1 MKKKSVF
8 RMFVLSALIGIGMN
22 FHHPITPTLFTEL
35 NLPSYVFGSSFAI
48 MCFFGFLT
56 SIFWGEFSDRVGRV
70 NVFAITCIGYGLSQY
85 LLMTADSELGV
96 YFARACSGICSGGI
110 NVSTFAYVV
119 DLSSPKDK
127 GLNIAKYTAI
137 LSVFAAVGYLLGGFI
152 GSSTYQNSLIIQI
165 IWMFATGILSL
176 FYVAE
181 SYTEKVK
188 NKNLLQ
194 SLSPF
199 SSFKSIKRFAS
210 VSFVLLLVAVFLTNL
225 ASGSY
230 DNSFN
235 YYLKAV
241 LDFNPIYNGV
251 FKAAFGITGL
261 IANLT
266 INIWIVKK
274 TDIDKSNIIVLLFC
288 ALLPLGSL
296 NNNNFILFAIFNIL
310 FFTANA
316 IHQPIIQSMGL
327 IGQSSENV
335 GVIIGIISSIK
346 NLGQVCGALIAGFV
360 FGIDYN
366 YPFILSILAFSLAV
380 IICLIRLKTRVPE
393 ECL

>member
-1 MKKKSVF
+1 MKKKSIL
-8 RMFVLSALIGIGMN
+8 RMLILSALISIGMN
-22 FHHPITPTLFTEL
+22 FHHPITPTLFTSL

-56 SIFWGEFSDRVGRV
+56 SIFWGEFSDRIGRV

-85 LLMTADSELGV
+85 LLMTADSEISV
-96 YFARACSGICSGGI
+96 YVARGLSGICSGGI

-119 DLSSPKDK
+119 DLSTPENK
-127 GLNIAKYTAI
+127 GMNIAKYTAI

-152 GSSTYQNSLIIQI
+152 GSTTYQNSLIIQI

-181 SYTEKVK
+181 SYTEKST

-210 VSFVLLLVAVFLTNL
+210 ISFVLLLVTVFLTNL

-241 LDFNPIYNGV
+241 LDFNPIYNGI
-251 FKAAFGITGL
+251 FKAVFGIMGL

-266 INIWIVKK
+266 INIWIIKK
-274 TDIDKSNIIVLLFC
+274 TDIDKANIIVLIFC

-296 NNNNFILFAIFNIL
+296 NNNSFALFAIFNVL

-316 IHQPIIQSMGL
+316 IHQPIIQSMGIL
-327 IGQSSENV
+327 GQSNENV
-335 GVIIGIISSIK
+335 GIIIGIISSIK

-360 FGIDYN
+360 FGINYN
-366 YPFILSILAFSLAV
+366 YPFILSILAFSSAV
-380 IICLIRLKTRVPE
+380 IICLLRLKFRAKE
-393 ECL
+393 NY